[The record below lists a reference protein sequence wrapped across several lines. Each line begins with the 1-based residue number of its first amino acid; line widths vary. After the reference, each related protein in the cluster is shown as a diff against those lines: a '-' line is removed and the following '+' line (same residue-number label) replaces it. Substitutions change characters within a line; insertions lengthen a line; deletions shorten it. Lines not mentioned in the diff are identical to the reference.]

1 MLRVR
6 TSRKL
11 SMCQFMRLS
20 LYNLTDQDNLDAL
33 RSRNCIVII
42 DFALSTYY
50 GLGLG
55 GYGRFS
61 LKLKAM
67 QNV

>member
-20 LYNLTDQDNLDAL
+20 LYKLTDQDNLDAL

-50 GLGLG
+50 GLGSGEMEGL
-55 GYGRFS
+55 
-61 LKLKAM
+61 
-67 QNV
+67 V